1 MSRMV
6 RELVREHDSLSLPG
20 LGTFEVEDVPAAFSD
35 RGYTVNPPYRSLSF
49 SGKKTDDGLL
59 AGLYARDNESVSI
72 SDADGIIRNF
82 VAGLADTL
90 RADKY
95 VELPGLGRLRATKE
109 NVPFFVPD
117 DGLDISPESCGLPQV
132 SLRTRRSADLPPLPF
147 VSDGASPERASSSA
161 LPADAPIAAAQV
173 VATPDAAEPIAAVPV
188 VAAPIAAAAASVVI
202 APDVAASEALK
213 PIAAASEAVA
223 PIAAEPVT
231 AAPDATVP
239 VPPDVAA
246 PIAAV
251 QVAAVPDVAA
261 PVSAEPVAAAHD
273 AVAPNVAVP
282 AAVAPDAVAAD
293 MQEHASASSVH
304 AAAVDGYSVGA
315 DSASKSILEDAASGP
330 AASSRDEA
338 PEDSTEKVSSASDSG
353 MHPLLRTVLLLIAA
367 ALVILAVF
375 AAVSRIFP
383 GSTDFLLYSPEELEI
398 LNYPENGIGLPG

>member
-147 VSDGASPERASSSA
+147 VSDGASPERTSSAA

-188 VAAPIAAAAASVVI
+188 VAAPIAAAADAAASVVI

-213 PIAAASEAVA
+213 PA
-223 PIAAEPVT
+223 P
-231 AAPDATVP
+231 AAPEAL
-239 VPPDVAA
+239 
-246 PIAAV
+246 
-251 QVAAVPDVAA
+251 
-261 PVSAEPVAAAHD
+261 
-273 AVAPNVAVP
+273 APNVAVP
-282 AAVAPDAVAAD
+282 APVVPDAVAAD
-293 MQEHASASSVH
+293 PQEHASASSVH
-304 AAAVDGYSVGA
+304 AAAVDGLSVGA
-315 DSASKSILEDAASGP
+315 DSAAESVLEDAASGP

-338 PEDSTEKVSSASDSG
+338 PEDSTEKVSSASDGG

-367 ALVILAVF
+367 VLVILAVF

>member
-1 MSRMV
+1 MDAVFLSRMV

-72 SDADGIIRNF
+72 TDADGIIRNF

-147 VSDGASPERASSSA
+147 VSDGASPERVSSA
-161 LPADAPIAAAQV
+161 THPADAPIAAAQV
-173 VATPDAAEPIAAVPV
+173 VAAPDAAEPIAAVPV
-188 VAAPIAAAAASVVI
+188 VAAPIAAAA
-202 APDVAASEALK
+202 DVAASEALK
-213 PIAAASEAVA
+213 PAPAASE
-223 PIAAEPVT
+223 
-231 AAPDATVP
+231 
-239 VPPDVAA
+239 
-246 PIAAV
+246 
-251 QVAAVPDVAA
+251 
-261 PVSAEPVAAAHD
+261 

-282 AAVAPDAVAAD
+282 APLAPGAVAAD
-293 MQEHASASSVH
+293 PQEHASASSVH
-304 AAAVDGYSVGA
+304 AAAVDGLSVGA
-315 DSASKSILEDAASGP
+315 DSASESILEDAASGP
-330 AASSRDEA
+330 ATSSRDEA
-338 PEDSTEKVSSASDSG
+338 QEDSTEKVSSASGGG

>member
-1 MSRMV
+1 MDAVFLSRMV

-82 VAGLADTL
+82 VAGLADAL

-147 VSDGASPERASSSA
+147 VSDGASPERASSA
-161 LPADAPIAAAQV
+161 TLPADAPIVAAQV
-173 VATPDAAEPIAAVPV
+173 VAAPDAAEPIAAVPV
-188 VAAPIAAAAASVVI
+188 VAAPIAAAA
-202 APDVAASEALK
+202 DTAASEALK
-213 PIAAASEAVA
+213 PVAAA
-223 PIAAEPVT
+223 
-231 AAPDATVP
+231 DA
-239 VPPDVAA
+239 AA
-246 PIAAV
+246 PIAV
-251 QVAAVPDVAA
+251 EPVTVALDTTVPVVPDVAA

-282 AAVAPDAVAAD
+282 APLAPGAVATD

-304 AAAVDGYSVGA
+304 AAAVDGLSVGA

-338 PEDSTEKVSSASDSG
+338 PEDSTEKVSSASGGG

>member
-147 VSDGASPERASSSA
+147 VSDGASPEWTSSAA

-173 VATPDAAEPIAAVPV
+173 VAAPDAAEPIAAVAV
-188 VAAPIAAAAASVVI
+188 VAAPIAAAA
-202 APDVAASEALK
+202 DAAAAEAFK
-213 PIAAASEAVA
+213 PVAAASEAVA
-223 PIAAEPVT
+223 PVAAEHV
-231 AAPDATVP
+231 AVP
-239 VPPDVAA
+239 
-246 PIAAV
+246 
-251 QVAAVPDVAA
+251 PDVAA
-261 PVSAEPVAAAHD
+261 PVSAEPIAAAHD

-304 AAAVDGYSVGA
+304 AAAVDGLSVGA
-315 DSASKSILEDAASGP
+315 D
-330 AASSRDEA
+330 
-338 PEDSTEKVSSASDSG
+338 SASDSG
-353 MHPLLRTVLLLIAA
+353 MHPLLRTVLLLIVA

>member
-82 VAGLADTL
+82 VAGLADAL

-147 VSDGASPERASSSA
+147 VSDGASPERTSSTA
-161 LPADAPIAAAQV
+161 LPADAPSAAAQV

-188 VAAPIAAAAASVVI
+188 VAAPIAAAAA
-202 APDVAASEALK
+202 AAASEALK
-213 PIAAASEAVA
+213 P
-223 PIAAEPVT
+223 VT
-231 AAPDATVP
+231 AAPDTTVP
-239 VPPDVAA
+239 VAT
-246 PIAAV
+246 
-251 QVAAVPDVAA
+251 
-261 PVSAEPVAAAHD
+261 D
-273 AVAPNVAVP
+273 ALAPNVAVP
-282 AAVAPDAVAAD
+282 APVAPDAVAAD
-293 MQEHASASSVH
+293 PQEHASASSVH
-304 AAAVDGYSVGA
+304 AAAVDGLSVGA
-315 DSASKSILEDAASGP
+315 DSAAESVLEDAASGP

-338 PEDSTEKVSSASDSG
+338 PEDSTEKVSSTSGSG

>member
-147 VSDGASPERASSSA
+147 VSDGASPERTSSAA

-173 VATPDAAEPIAAVPV
+173 VAAPDAAEPIAAVP
-188 VAAPIAAAAASVVI
+188 AP
-202 APDVAASEALK
+202 
-213 PIAAASEAVA
+213 
-223 PIAAEPVT
+223 
-231 AAPDATVP
+231 
-239 VPPDVAA
+239 
-246 PIAAV
+246 
-251 QVAAVPDVAA
+251 
-261 PVSAEPVAAAHD
+261 
-273 AVAPNVAVP
+273 
-282 AAVAPDAVAAD
+282 VAPDAVATD

-304 AAAVDGYSVGA
+304 AAAVDGFSVGA
-315 DSASKSILEDAASGP
+315 DSAAESILEDAAFGP

-338 PEDSTEKVSSASDSG
+338 PEYSTEKVSSASDSG

>member
-1 MSRMV
+1 MDAVFLSRMV

-59 AGLYARDNESVSI
+59 AGLYARDNEAVSI

-173 VATPDAAEPIAAVPV
+173 VAAPDAAGPIAAVPV
-188 VAAPIAAAAASVVI
+188 VAAPIAAAA
-202 APDVAASEALK
+202 DAA
-213 PIAAASEAVA
+213 V

-231 AAPDATVP
+231 AVP
-239 VPPDVAA
+239 VVPDVAA

-251 QVAAVPDVAA
+251 KVEAVPDVAA
-261 PVSAEPVAAAHD
+261 PVSTEPVAAAQVVAAPEAAESIA
-273 AVAPNVAVP
+273 AVSVAAEPVEAAPNVAVP
-282 AAVAPDAVAAD
+282 APVAPDAVAAD
-293 MQEHASASSVH
+293 PQEHASASSVH
-304 AAAVDGYSVGA
+304 AAAVDGLSVGA
-315 DSASKSILEDAASGP
+315 DSASESVLEDAASGP

-338 PEDSTEKVSSASDSG
+338 PEDSTEKVSSASG
-353 MHPLLRTVLLLIAA
+353 GGVHPLLRTVLLLIVA

>member
-1 MSRMV
+1 MDAVFLSRMV

-147 VSDGASPERASSSA
+147 VSDGASPERASSA
-161 LPADAPIAAAQV
+161 ILPADAPIAAVQV
-173 VATPDAAEPIAAVPV
+173 AAVPDVAAPDAAEPIAAVPV
-188 VAAPIAAAAASVVI
+188 VAAPIAAAADAAASVVI

-213 PIAAASEAVA
+213 PA
-223 PIAAEPVT
+223 P
-231 AAPDATVP
+231 AAPEAL
-239 VPPDVAA
+239 
-246 PIAAV
+246 
-251 QVAAVPDVAA
+251 
-261 PVSAEPVAAAHD
+261 
-273 AVAPNVAVP
+273 APNVAVP
-282 AAVAPDAVAAD
+282 APVAPDAVAAD
-293 MQEHASASSVH
+293 PQEHASASSVH
-304 AAAVDGYSVGA
+304 AAAVDGLSVGA
-315 DSASKSILEDAASGP
+315 DSASKSILEDAASEP
-330 AASSRDEA
+330 VASSRGES

>member
-1 MSRMV
+1 MDAVFLSRMV

-59 AGLYARDNESVSI
+59 AGLYARDNEPVSI

-173 VATPDAAEPIAAVPV
+173 VAAPDAAESIAAVPV
-188 VAAPIAAAAASVVI
+188 VAAPIAAAA
-202 APDVAASEALK
+202 DAA
-213 PIAAASEAVA
+213 V

-231 AAPDATVP
+231 ATLDTLVP
-239 VPPDVAA
+239 VAPDVAA
-246 PIAAV
+246 PDTAEPIAAV
-251 QVAAVPDVAA
+251 

-282 AAVAPDAVAAD
+282 AAVAPDAVATD

-304 AAAVDGYSVGA
+304 AAAVDGFSVGA
-315 DSASKSILEDAASGP
+315 DSAAESILEDAASGP

-367 ALVILAVF
+367 ALVILAIF

>member
-1 MSRMV
+1 MV

-147 VSDGASPERASSSA
+147 VSDGASPERASSA
-161 LPADAPIAAAQV
+161 ILPADVPIAAAQV
-173 VATPDAAEPIAAVPV
+173 VAAPDAAESIAAVPV
-188 VAAPIAAAAASVVI
+188 VAAPIAAAADA
-202 APDVAASEALK
+202 AASEALK
-213 PIAAASEAVA
+213 PIAAAEAVA
-223 PIAAEPVT
+223 PIAAEPAT
-231 AAPDATVP
+231 AVLDTAVP
-239 VPPDVAA
+239 VAPDVAA

-282 AAVAPDAVAAD
+282 AAVASDAVAAD
-293 MQEHASASSVH
+293 SQEHASASSVH
-304 AAAVDGYSVGA
+304 AAAVDGLSVGA
-315 DSASKSILEDAASGP
+315 DSASESVLEDAASEP
-330 AASSRDEA
+330 VASSRDES
-338 PEDSTEKVSSASDSG
+338 PEDSTEKVSSASGSG

-375 AAVSRIFP
+375 TAVSRIFP

>member
-147 VSDGASPERASSSA
+147 VSDEASTERASSA
-161 LPADAPIAAAQV
+161 ILPADAPIAAAQV
-173 VATPDAAEPIAAVPV
+173 VAAPDAAEPIAAVPV
-188 VAAPIAAAAASVVI
+188 VAAPIAVAADAAASVVI

-223 PIAAEPVT
+223 P
-231 AAPDATVP
+231 
-239 VPPDVAA
+239 
-246 PIAAV
+246 
-251 QVAAVPDVAA
+251 
-261 PVSAEPVAAAHD
+261 VSAEPVAAAHD

-282 AAVAPDAVAAD
+282 APVAPDAVAAD
-293 MQEHASASSVH
+293 SQEHASASSVH
-304 AAAVDGYSVGA
+304 AAAVDGLSVGA
-315 DSASKSILEDAASGP
+315 DSAAESILEDAASGR

-338 PEDSTEKVSSASDSG
+338 PEESTEKVSSASDSG